1 MKKTYLKNGGIAVH
15 RLASC
20 LLFTVFVLVV
30 PHIEY
35 FKAINNNL
43 DLLLTVIGA
52 TTLISWILILTIPT
66 QGFPFF
72 IEISDRGITQRWFG
86 KIQATIDWN
95 DVEKIEKA
103 SSAFWAFHSKDE
115 SQKPIYVAYS
125 KEFKDDILLVCP
137 ERLKESV
144 LLLK

>member
-1 MKKTYLKNGGIAVH
+1 MKKTYLKNGGIAVY
-15 RLASC
+15 RIASC
-20 LLFTVFVLVV
+20 LLFTIFVIVA

-43 DLLLTVIGA
+43 DLLLTVIGV
-52 TTLISWILILTIPT
+52 TTALSWILILTVPT

-72 IEISDRGITQRWFG
+72 IEISDKGITQRWFG
-86 KIQATIDWN
+86 KIQATIDWSN
-95 DVEKIEKA
+95 VERIERVG
-103 SSAFWAFHSKDE
+103 SAFLAFHSKDQN
-115 SQKPIYVAYS
+115 QKSIYVAYS

-144 LLLK
+144 SALN